1 MRGDPGGLGG
11 LGEIR
16 STWAE
21 ARRVWGGLEVLCE
34 VELGASLVTAVHGL
48 GESTFGDEAV
58 EDDGVDED
66 DEDLDDDF
74 DDGADKTPVL
84 ETAEEGVVD
93 LVVEELLP
101 QVLVAGPTPH
111 VLAAAVGFGGLVDG
125 RGDDPHDHAQ
135 EKETDGEEC
144 AVEGHLLG
152 AFMAAPEVAPEDHYT
167 GEEGD
172 AGDNQE
178 EVLGP
183 WVCAFCP
190 GREVIA
196 RRERFCCV
204 EDGQGG
210 CQDCKDDETAAKID
224 ETEEDFGYPD
234 TQFNFLWDEV
244 SSALV
249 YSRVL
254 CILTTS
260 LAFSLSASCSCFSTK
275 NSSRNVGLRG
285 FNVRPGVPG
294 TFIALL
300 RGEPGGGW

>member
-1 MRGDPGGLGG
+1 M
-11 LGEIR
+11 GETVG
-16 STWAE
+16 SSGSE
-21 ARRVWGGLEVLCE
+21 ARGVRSGLEALGE
-34 VELGASLVTAVHGL
+34 VELGTGFLAAVHGL
-48 GESTFGDEAV
+48 GEPSFGDEAV

-167 GEEGD
+167 GEERD
-172 AGDNQE
+172 TCDNQE
-178 EVLGP
+178 EILGP

-190 GREVIA
+190 GGEIIA
-196 RRERFCCV
+196 RRESFCCV
-204 EDGQGG
+204 EDGQCG
-210 CQDCKDDETAAKID
+210 CQDCEDDETAAKVD
-224 ETEEDFGYPD
+224 ETEENLGYSD
-234 TQFNFLWDEV
+234 TQFDFLSDEV
-244 SSALV
+244 S
-249 YSRVL
+249 
-254 CILTTS
+254 
-260 LAFSLSASCSCFSTK
+260 
-275 NSSRNVGLRG
+275 
-285 FNVRPGVPG
+285 
-294 TFIALL
+294 
-300 RGEPGGGW
+300 